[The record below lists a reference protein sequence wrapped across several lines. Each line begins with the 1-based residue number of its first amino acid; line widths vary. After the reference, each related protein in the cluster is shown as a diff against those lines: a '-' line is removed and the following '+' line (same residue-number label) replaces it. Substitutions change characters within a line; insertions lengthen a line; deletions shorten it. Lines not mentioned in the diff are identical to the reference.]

1 MLLVETGDRGQ
12 VPGGRDEA
20 VAAVQLPGAAGQA
33 GLVQVLQFSPEV
45 AEQGTLRV
53 RAVLL
58 WTVNT
63 FLKSIRHFIWGGL
76 IPLSGLT

>member
-12 VPGGRDEA
+12 VAGGGDEA
-20 VAAVQLPGAAGQA
+20 VAAVQLPGPSRQS

-63 FLKSIRHFIWGGL
+63 FLKSIRHFIWVGL
-76 IPLSGLT
+76 IPSSRLT